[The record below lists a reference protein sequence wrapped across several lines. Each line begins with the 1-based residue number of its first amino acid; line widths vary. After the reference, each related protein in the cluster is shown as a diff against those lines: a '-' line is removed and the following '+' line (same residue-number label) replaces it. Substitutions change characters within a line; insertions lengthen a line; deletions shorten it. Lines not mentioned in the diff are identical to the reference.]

1 MTYRT
6 LLAGLA
12 VSLTLAGCA
21 SKPPVEESSL
31 KTGYAAEALV
41 RKPLKATDPVS
52 MEPSKWAGADIDAMP
67 TQSTVASTHHL
78 AGRTLVVSSLHD
90 LKLADKEVVL
100 TFDDGP
106 APGKTERILATLDK
120 FGVKATFMMVGEM
133 AEAHP
138 AVARKVFADGDTIG
152 SHTFRHPDL
161 DKMSFDMAMA
171 EISHGENA
179 VAKVV
184 GTDVSFFR
192 FPYLADSK
200 RLRAAVAQRDLIV
213 MDVDIDTKDYFNTTP
228 AAVVQ
233 RTMDQLRKRNHGIIL
248 MHDIHQRT
256 AAMLPTLL
264 TRLENEGFKVVT
276 LQYKRNHAPASD
288 LVAAADTKATR

>member
-1 MTYRT
+1 MTYRL

-12 VSLTLAGCA
+12 VSLSLAGCA
-21 SKPPVEESSL
+21 TKPGNDASL
-31 KTGYAAEALV
+31 KTSFAAEEPHH
-41 RKPLKATDPVS
+41 KPLKANDPVD
-52 MEPSKWAGADIDAMP
+52 MEPTKWAGAELETRETGDTGGP
-67 TQSTVASTHHL
+67 HHL
-78 AGRTLVVSSLHD
+78 AGRTLEVSSLHD
-90 LKLADKEVVL
+90 LKLADKEVIL
-100 TFDDGP
+100 SFDDGP

-138 AVARKVFADGDTIG
+138 ATARKVFEDGDTIG

-171 EISHGENA
+171 EIAHGEHA
-179 VAKVV
+179 VAKVI

-200 RLRAAVAQRDLIV
+200 RLRTAVAMRDLVV
-213 MDVDIDTKDYFNTTP
+213 MDVDIDSKDYFNTTP
-228 AAVVQ
+228 AAVAT
-233 RTMDQLRKRNHGIIL
+233 RTMDLLHKRGRGIIL

-264 TRLENEGFKVVT
+264 TRLEREGYKVVT
-276 LQYKRNHAPASD
+276 LKYKGTSAPTTD
-288 LVAAADTKATR
+288 LVAQASIRVMR

>member
-1 MTYRT
+1 MTYRL

-12 VSLTLAGCA
+12 VSLSLAGCA
-21 SKPPVEESSL
+21 TKPGGEASL
-31 KTGYAAEALV
+31 KTSFAAEEPHH
-41 RKPLKATDPVS
+41 KPLKANDPID
-52 MEPSKWAGADIDAMP
+52 MEPTRWTGAELETRETGDTGGP
-67 TQSTVASTHHL
+67 HHL
-78 AGRTLVVSSLHD
+78 AGRTLEVSSLHD
-90 LKLADKEVVL
+90 LKLADKEVIL
-100 TFDDGP
+100 SFDDGP
-106 APGKTERILATLDK
+106 APGKTERILSTLEK

-138 AVARKVFADGDTIG
+138 ATARKVFDDGDTIG

-171 EISHGENA
+171 EIARGEHA
-179 VAKVV
+179 VAKVI

-200 RLRAAVAQRDLIV
+200 RLRTAVAMHDLVV
-213 MDVDIDTKDYFNTTP
+213 MDVDIDSKDYFNTTP
-228 AAVVQ
+228 AAVAT
-233 RTMDQLRKRNHGIIL
+233 RTMNLLHKRGRGIIL

-264 TRLENEGFKVVT
+264 TRLERDGYKVVT
-276 LQYKRNHAPASD
+276 LKYKGTSAPATD
-288 LVAAADTKATR
+288 LVAQASVRIMR